1 MEEKN
6 LLFGKNM
13 LLCGLKNCIYLRIE
27 SIIVFNNKK
36 DDINLKR

>member
-1 MEEKN
+1 MEEKKSFV
-6 LLFGKNM
+6 LENM